1 MKEHMIIMTNT
12 VDAFKLKKGPTESG
26 VPSNH
31 VFNGIPSDAVGGEL
45 LPFNLI
51 ESLSIQ
57 VILIMILLIPAFL
70 LLYKKRDYAVNLI
83 ARIFF

>member
-1 MKEHMIIMTNT
+1 M
-12 VDAFKLKKGPTESG
+12 
-26 VPSNH
+26 
-31 VFNGIPSDAVGGEL
+31 PSDAVGGEL